1 MLFDLVAGIVLTIVF
16 VVHPVIGNPRTFMEK
31 QLGELFVEVFMF
43 FSHIWQK
50 VLEHLPSL
58 GPVQQVLGFVRSSHT
73 SFDYDWSVYKL
84 FAVKV

>member
-31 QLGELFVEVFMF
+31 QLGKLFVEVFMF
-43 FSHIWQK
+43 FTIWQK

-58 GPVQQVLGFVRSSHT
+58 GPVQQVLGFVHSFHT
-73 SFDYDWSVYKL
+73 SLKETTSL
-84 FAVKV
+84 Q